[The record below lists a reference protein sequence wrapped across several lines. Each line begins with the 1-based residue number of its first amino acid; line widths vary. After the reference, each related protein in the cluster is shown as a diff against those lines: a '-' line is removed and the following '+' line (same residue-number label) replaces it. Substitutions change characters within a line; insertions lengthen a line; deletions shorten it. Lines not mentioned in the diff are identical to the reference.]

1 MFLTKLSLI
10 LNINCVKITSMIRD
24 NSYTPFSISPN
35 PNSLYLTDS
44 LRAVVN
50 KSKFT
55 IDKKQGLT
63 CILGDIGLGKS
74 TILRFLHSDYSA
86 REEDMVTTLIPTPA
100 FPSPFAMLKSICMD
114 FKLESERSFQKQ
126 QEALESFLQEKFVE
140 NKNVVI
146 FIDEAQNINNKQLEL
161 IRSLLN
167 YETNTHKLIQI
178 VLSGQLELKERL
190 SDKRNKAVASR
201 VSTYSILSPLTL
213 EETKEMI
220 SYRCKFENIN
230 NPFTAEAIEKI
241 YQVSGGVPRSVLK
254 ICAFAYHVKE
264 IEDLDEI
271 TPEFIEISEPEVL
284 IPDKPEKE
292 VKKAAK
298 KTSKVKTLKRGIV

>member
-1 MFLTKLSLI
+1 MS
-10 LNINCVKITSMIRD
+10 D

-114 FKLESERSFQKQ
+114 FKLEPQRSFQKQ

-230 NPFTAEAIEKI
+230 NPFTAEAVEKI

-254 ICAFAYHVKE
+254 ICAFAYHVRE
-264 IEDLDEI
+264 IEGLEEI

-298 KTSKVKTLKRGIV
+298 KTSKIKIAKRGRV